1 MRRVME
7 TNNHDE
13 LHVHDDV
20 ETQEGSEIED
30 HCNTDKLIDQSA
42 SRKANMVCLEAFKVQ
57 SANFHWQYKG

>member
-30 HCNTDKLIDQSA
+30 HCNTDKLIDPSA
-42 SRKANMVCLEAFKVQ
+42 SRKANMVYLEAFKVQ
-57 SANFHWQYKG
+57 SANFH

>member
-1 MRRVME
+1 ME

-20 ETQEGSEIED
+20 ETQEGWEIED
-30 HCNTDKLIDQSA
+30 HCNTDKLIDPSA

-57 SANFHWQYKG
+57 SANFH